1 MSQPDLTTLA
11 SLEHLM
17 QGGRLQ
23 DALTTA
29 KLPAFDMV
37 DWPMTTDSTNED
49 CKRWAARGAMRALV
63 LANQQVAGRG
73 QSSRIW
79 QSPEGNLY
87 LSMLT
92 PITRSLDGR
101 LALEVALALMDL
113 PILTGQAAAIK
124 WPNDLYRFDPKAPE
138 QDAKWGGI
146 LIEPVQ
152 SHNLVHG
159 VIIGVGINLVPM
171 QAQVQD
177 RQVTDLSSWLG
188 MPIDRLTLAIQ
199 VTAALQQALDRFE
212 ADCVDLPRR
221 FMAWDMLVNQAI
233 QITGT
238 GDTEYARACGISE
251 DGGLVIA
258 LGEELQTRYSGQV
271 RLSDS

>member
-1 MSQPDLTTLA
+1 MSQSDITTLA

-23 DALTTA
+23 DALIA
-29 KLPAFDMV
+29 AQLPTFDMV

-49 CKRWAARGAMRALV
+49 CKRWAARGAVRALV
-63 LANQQVAGRG
+63 LANQQEAGRG
-73 QSSRIW
+73 QSNRTW
-79 QSPEGNLY
+79 QSPTGNLY
-87 LSMLT
+87 LSLLT

-113 PILTGQAAAIK
+113 PILTTQAAAIK
-124 WPNDLYRFDPKAPE
+124 WPNDLYRYDPKAPE
-138 QDAKWGGI
+138 QAAKWGGI

-152 SHNLVHG
+152 SHNLLQG
-159 VIIGVGINLVPM
+159 AIIGVGINLIPM
-171 QAQVQD
+171 QDQVQD
-177 RQVTDLSSWLG
+177 RQVTDLASWLG
-188 MPIDRLTLAIQ
+188 TQIDPLTLAIQ
-199 VTAALQQALDRFE
+199 VTQALELALARFE
-212 ADCVDLPRR
+212 DDCIDLPKR

-238 GDTEYARACGISE
+238 GATEYARACGISE

-258 LGEELQTRYSGQV
+258 TDDGLQTRYSGQV
-271 RLSDS
+271 RLANL